1 MAFVDLG
8 AMVRVPRDDPPM
20 TMGRTMRRVHP
31 EPAVD
36 VDVDEAYGGVTR
48 APPAS
53 RPWVMVTMIAT
64 LDGAVTVDGRSSSLG
79 NRNDSAVL
87 MATRAAADVVLVG
100 AGTVRAEGYGRPS
113 KPGQRI
119 GVVTATGAID
129 IDSSLFA
136 SGAGFLVVPEGA
148 STPPEVPTLRIG
160 DGRVDLGAAIGALA
174 SYLGEPVSVVQVEGG
189 PNLNAQIVDAD
200 LVDEFNVTIAPMV
213 VGGAAARLS
222 GGTAVSL
229 RALDLAHVL
238 VDDEGYVFTRWTVRR

>member
-1 MAFVDLG
+1 
-8 AMVRVPRDDPPM
+8 MVRVPRDDPPM

-53 RPWVMVTMIAT
+53 RPWVIVTMIAT
-64 LDGAVTVDGRSSSLG
+64 LDGAVSVDGRSGSLG

-100 AGTVRAEGYGRPS
+100 AGTVRAESYGPPS

-119 GVVTATGAID
+119 GVVTATGD
-129 IDSSLFA
+129 IDVTSELFA

-213 VGGAAARLS
+213 VGGASARLS
-222 GGTAVSL
+222 VGTAESL